1 MSEKIETQK
10 NDTRKEVAEKFR
22 IPECKLKYIKKI
34 QEVKPEVIPQI
45 LAGKKKMIKDHLD
58 KTDIFDCP

>member
-1 MSEKIETQK
+1 MSTKIETQK

-22 IPECKLKYIKKI
+22 IPERKLKYIKEI

-45 LAGKKKMIKDHLD
+45 LSGEKR
-58 KTDIFDCP
+58 